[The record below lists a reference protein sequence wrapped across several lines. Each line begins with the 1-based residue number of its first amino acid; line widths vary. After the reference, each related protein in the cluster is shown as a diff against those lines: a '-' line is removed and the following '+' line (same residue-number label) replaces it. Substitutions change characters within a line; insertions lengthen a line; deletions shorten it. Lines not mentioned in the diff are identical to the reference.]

1 MQDLFRHLPAV
12 IYEYVIY
19 PDGKREFSYM
29 SPASEPILG
38 LSADAVMQDAA
49 LMDSIVHPDDLQHLQ
64 ETSRFSEENALEW
77 NWQGRFQVGG
87 KTKWCE
93 IRSSHELRDNGTI
106 LRRGL
111 IQDIT
116 IRKESAKESE
126 LRYQSLV
133 ERLPIGIVIH
143 RNGKLVYANSNAY
156 HILAARR
163 SEDLM
168 GTDVL
173 NFVHPAQRD
182 RVQRRMKEIEA
193 GVPVPMVEQKYLR
206 RDGTL
211 VDVET
216 MSFPFRFRGEQCIQ
230 VVFRDITERKQTE
243 ARIKK
248 NETLF
253 SQLFENVPM
262 AVVMLDDG
270 GKVHQVNSGFEA
282 MFGYMMDELRGKN
295 LNDFIVPEELR
306 NEGID
311 LNNLITSHKV
321 VSLETIRR
329 HKNGRLVNVILYGV
343 PVMLENQTINIYG
356 VYVDITDRKKVEEEL
371 KIRNAELDN
380 FVYKVS
386 HDLRAPLSS
395 ILGLVNLARLPGNTD
410 NPMDYIDIIGGKVEH
425 LDHFIGDVLS
435 HSKNLKM
442 EVTISRVDF
451 QQVIERTFNDLNYL
465 QGASEMSRNIRIDGI
480 DFYSDPWRI
489 SEIFRNLVS
498 NAIKYR
504 QMEGVRSE
512 INIKIHVDHMR
523 AEISFSDNGIGIDDA
538 NLNKIFE
545 MFYRATEQS
554 DGSGIGLYIV
564 KNAID
569 KLGGQINVTSRPGHG
584 TRFNIVL
591 PNRINN
597 VITRGVAP
605 LVVEQR

>member
-1 MQDLFRHLPAV
+1 MH
-12 IYEYVIY
+12 
-19 PDGKREFSYM
+19 
-29 SPASEPILG
+29 
-38 LSADAVMQDAA
+38 DAT

-87 KTKWCE
+87 RIKWCE

-156 HILAARR
+156 HILGARR

-206 RDGTL
+206 TDGTL

-216 MSFPFRFRGEQCIQ
+216 MSFPFRFRGEQCVQ

-262 AVVMLDDG
+262 AVVMLDDD

-282 MFGYMMDELRGKN
+282 MFGYMMGELRGKN

-504 QMEGVRSE
+504 QMEGVKSE

-523 AEISFSDNGIGIDDA
+523 AEIGFSDNGIGIDDA
-538 NLNKIFE
+538 NLNKIF
-545 MFYRATEQS
+545 R
-554 DGSGIGLYIV
+554 
-564 KNAID
+564 
-569 KLGGQINVTSRPGHG
+569 NVLPRHG
-584 TRFNIVL
+584 TV
-591 PNRINN
+591 
-597 VITRGVAP
+597 
-605 LVVEQR
+605 

>member
-19 PDGKREFSYM
+19 PDGKREFSYV

-38 LSADAVMQDAA
+38 LRADAVMQDAA

-64 ETSRFSEENALEW
+64 DTSRFSEENALEW

-156 HILAARR
+156 HILGARR

-206 RDGTL
+206 TDGTL

-442 EVTISRVDF
+442 EVTVSRVDF

-523 AEISFSDNGIGIDDA
+523 AEIGFSDNGIGIDDA

-569 KLGGQINVTSRPGHG
+569 KLGGQISVTSRPGHG

>member
-1 MQDLFRHLPAV
+1 
-12 IYEYVIY
+12 
-19 PDGKREFSYM
+19 M
-29 SPASEPILG
+29 SSASEPILG
-38 LSADAVMQDAA
+38 LRAEAVMQDAS
-49 LMDSIVHPDDLQHLQ
+49 LMDSIVHPDDLPHLQ
-64 ETSRFSEENALEW
+64 ETSRISEENASEW

-87 KTKWCE
+87 RVKWCE
-93 IRSSHELRDNGTI
+93 IRSSHELRENGVM

-111 IQDIT
+111 IQDVT

-143 RNGKLVYANSNAY
+143 RHGKLVYANTQA
-156 HILAARR
+156 HLILGAKKT
-163 SEDLM
+163 EDLM

-206 RDGTL
+206 TDGRL

-262 AVVMLDDG
+262 AVVMLDDA
-270 GKVHQVNSGFEA
+270 GKVHQVNSGFEE
-282 MFGYMMDELRGKN
+282 MFGFAMDELRGKN

-321 VSLETIRR
+321 VSLETIRK

-343 PVMLENQTINIYG
+343 PVMLETQTINIYG

-451 QQVIERTFNDLNYL
+451 QQVIDRTFNDLNYL
-465 QGASEMSRNIRIDGI
+465 HGASEMTRLIKVDGI

-504 QMEGVRSE
+504 QMEGVNSE
-512 INIKIHVDHMR
+512 INIKIHVDHLR
-523 AEISFSDNGIGIDDA
+523 AEIGFSDNGIGIDDS

-569 KLGGQINVTSRPGHG
+569 KLGGQISVASRPGHG

-597 VITRGVAP
+597 VITKVSP

>member
-19 PDGKREFSYM
+19 PDGKREFSYV

-38 LSADAVMQDAA
+38 LRAEAVMQDAA

-64 ETSRFSEENALEW
+64 DTSRFSEDNALEW

-87 KTKWCE
+87 KVKWCE
-93 IRSSHELRDNGTI
+93 IRSSHELTNNGTI

-143 RNGKLVYANSNAY
+143 RHGKLVYANTNAY
-156 HILAARR
+156 HILGARR

-206 RDGTL
+206 TDGNL

-262 AVVMLDDG
+262 AVVMLDEG

-504 QMEGVRSE
+504 QMEGVKSE

-523 AEISFSDNGIGIDDA
+523 AEIGFSDNGIGIDDA
-538 NLNKIFE
+538 NLSKIFE

-569 KLGGQINVTSRPGHG
+569 KLGGQISVTSRQGHG

-597 VITRGVAP
+597 VITRGVSP